1 MPDLSQKQKEY
12 LIKANK
18 RWNLK
23 VGAVRSGKTFVDI
36 YHIIP
41 YYLRKYKDLQGLNV
55 FIGVSR
61 DTIER
66 NILQPMR
73 EQFTESLVGYINSR
87 NIAMVCG
94 VPVYCLGAEKISQ
107 LGKIQ
112 GMSIKYC
119 YGDEMAKWNRE
130 VFAMLQSRLDK
141 PYSRFD
147 GACNPEY
154 PGHWLKTFIDNPDI
168 NAYVQRYTIF
178 DNPFLGDDFIENL
191 CNEYKGTVYYKR
203 YILGEWTMAEG
214 LIYPMYEG
222 SIEAMPSGQ
231 VEEICLS
238 IDYGTQNAFA
248 VLFLVRIGAVWY
260 AINEYYYSGRTEGI
274 QKTDDEY
281 LTDLVRFVQKTL
293 KAISKQ
299 AERVADEELKLYRR
313 IETIIDPSAASFIAL
328 LRKSGNF
335 RVVPADNAVLDGIRE
350 TASAMHRGVIR
361 FVPKLKNWAEEI
373 SGYVWQDDAVEDRP
387 IKEDDHLMDAMRY
400 FVKTKKIAKLK
411 TRYSPII
418 YT

>member
-23 VGAVRSGKTFVDI
+23 VGAVRSGKTFVDV
-36 YHIIP
+36 YHMIP

-73 EQFTESLVGYINSR
+73 EQFTESLVGYVNSR
-87 NIAMVCG
+87 NVAMVCG

-168 NAYVQRYTIF
+168 NVYVQRYTIF

-214 LIYPMYEG
+214 LIYPMYEEVIG
-222 SIEAMPSGQ
+222 EMPEGQ
-231 VEEICLS
+231 ISDICLS

-248 VLFLVRIGAVWY
+248 GIFWAKMGETWY
-260 AINEYYYSGRTEGI
+260 GLNEYYYSGRDEGI
-274 QKTDDEY
+274 QKTDGEY
-281 LTDLVRFVQKTL
+281 ALDLDDFIRQNINEYRDNLNRIVTD
-293 KAISKQ
+293 
-299 AERVADEELKLYRR
+299 DGKLHRPIR
-313 IETIIDPSAASFIAL
+313 TIIDPSAASFIAL
-328 LRKSGNF
+328 LRRRDAY
-335 RVVPADNAVLDGIRE
+335 RVQPADNAVLDGIRE
-350 TASAMHRGVIR
+350 TASALHNGLIKISPRM
-361 FVPKLKNWAEEI
+361 KNWQKEV
-373 SGYVWQDDAVEDRP
+373 SGYVWQEDGTEDRP
-387 IKEDDHLMDAMRY
+387 VKEDDHLMDSMRY
-400 FVKTKKIAKLK
+400 FVKTMKITKLK
-411 TRYSPII
+411 SNYKPII
-418 YT
+418 YR